1 MEVIYDPAISVENIL
16 SGSGCQTCSPP
27 PPIPKQS
34 TPPDTGCDGN
44 ERFMTKFLKVLD
56 LQLTVE
62 GLEKERD
69 FYFGK
74 LRDIE
79 VRAPLQKID
88 LQATHLFR
96 IDT

>member
-1 MEVIYDPAISVENIL
+1 
-16 SGSGCQTCSPP
+16 
-27 PPIPKQS
+27 
-34 TPPDTGCDGN
+34 
-44 ERFMTKFLKVLD
+44 MTKFLKVLD